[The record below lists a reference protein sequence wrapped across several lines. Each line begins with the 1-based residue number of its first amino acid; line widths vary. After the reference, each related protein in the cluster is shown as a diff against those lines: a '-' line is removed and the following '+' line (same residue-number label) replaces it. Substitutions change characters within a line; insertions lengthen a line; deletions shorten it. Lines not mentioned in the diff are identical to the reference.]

1 MKALRYI
8 SSVVAAATLF
18 AACEKQDD
26 DMPQIDIEASTAPV
40 LATMSDAIDG
50 SEEAYTFYF
59 TPGKFVVDGQE
70 VTLGAKDNRTQY
82 ALQVD
87 MENGDFSSPATV
99 EKQNYDSTDKFTVNY
114 DAICSAVCNWN
125 TELASPVKSWTGNLQ
140 YRVLILPGSNPAD
153 GFASEPITVPTV
165 IKYVDPNPRFYI
177 CNNAGWEDV
186 RLYAWG
192 DENDAIGTWPG
203 LEPAETV
210 EVNGKTYYAFDIK
223 EKLGNK
229 NEHLIA
235 NNNDKGV
242 QINDIFVGVFSA
254 SVYVTINEDLT
265 FTIDSE
271 TSSQPEPEPEP
282 IDDSNL
288 PEYVKASV
296 SGSKVIVETDKDI
309 VLYVW
314 AWNDTEGLGQLTEAG
329 WPGDKLTL
337 TSSNDGK
344 FTYEYDF
351 ATAAA
356 VPEQFIISTDNDVKF
371 FDGVPFADNEA
382 YEWNKANLPEP
393 EPVEPV
399 DPELLK
405 NLTFTFK
412 TDTEGDYYVWA
423 WGGDFGGD
431 AFTESGSW
439 PGDKLELKSSENG
452 EYIYGYS
459 FTKTPGILPT
469 NIIISTDGGDTK
481 IYDGVEFE
489 NGKEY

>member
-1 MKALRYI
+1 MKAYI
-8 SSVVAAATLF
+8 SAILTAAVMF

-26 DMPQIDIEASTAPV
+26 DMPRIDFNSSTAPT
-40 LATMSDAIDG
+40 LAAMSDAIDG
-50 SEEAYTFYF
+50 SQDQYTFFF
-59 TPGKFVVDGQE
+59 TPGKFVVDGNE
-70 VTLGAKDNRTQY
+70 TTLGAKDNKTQY

-87 MENGDFSSPATV
+87 MADGDFSAPVTI
-99 EKQNYDSTDKFTVNY
+99 EKQNYDSTDKFTVSY
-114 DAICSAVCNWN
+114 DAICSAVCAWKGD
-125 TELASPVKSWTGNLQ
+125 LATPITPWTGNLQ
-140 YRVLILPGSNPAD
+140 FRVLILPGSNIAD
-153 GFASEPITVPTV
+153 GLASQPITVASV
-165 IKYVDPNPRFYI
+165 IKFADPNPRFYI
-177 CNNAGWEDV
+177 CNEAGWDAL

-203 LEPAETV
+203 MEAVETV
-210 EVNGKTYYAFDIK
+210 EVNGKTYYAFDVK
-223 EKLGNK
+223 EKLGSK

-235 NNNDKGV
+235 NNNDNGV

-254 SVYVTINEDLT
+254 SVYVTINADGT

-271 TSSQPEPEPEP
+271 SSTQPAPEPEPV
-282 IDDSNL
+282 DNSNL
-288 PEYVKASV
+288 PENVKATV
-296 SGSKVIVETDKDI
+296 SGNKVIVETDKDI
-309 VLYVW
+309 VFYVW
-314 AWNDTEGLGQLTEAG
+314 AWNDTEGLGQLTESG

-337 TSSNDGK
+337 TSSADGK

-351 ATAAA
+351 TAAPA
-356 VPEQFIISTDNDVKF
+356 IPESFIISTDNDVKF
-371 FDGVPFADNEA
+371 FDGVQFTDGASYD
-382 YEWNKANLPEP
+382 WNKSDKPEP
-393 EPVEPV
+393 EPV

-452 EYIYGYS
+452 TYIYGYS